1 MTNPNPSPLS
11 FLPVMLAAWRVLCDA
26 EFPLSLTGV
35 EMRLVPELNWL
46 ALDQPARQLLEKALR
61 ALTALELVEQRGA
74 NFTRLARA
82 AQEEALSFKSQEE
95 EELIK
100 SSSCLTSAGT
110 PATRAAEPPAVD
122 HSETI
127 AALKEAGVLPHV
139 RRELLQAFPGLS
151 SDDVSDMEKYLK
163 KHFRDQYSPGLLVYR
178 LRLGERAPDEN
189 RMSREMRDFLTCNN
203 CGEINCAC
211 GWNLDDEQP
220 DEESA
225 EYAVEESA

>member
-74 NFTRLARA
+74 NFTRL
-82 AQEEALSFKSQEE
+82 
-95 EELIK
+95 
-100 SSSCLTSAGT
+100 
-110 PATRAAEPPAVD
+110 
-122 HSETI
+122 
-127 AALKEAGVLPHV
+127 
-139 RRELLQAFPGLS
+139 
-151 SDDVSDMEKYLK
+151 
-163 KHFRDQYSPGLLVYR
+163 
-178 LRLGERAPDEN
+178 GERAPDEN
-189 RMSREMRDFLTCNN
+189 RMSREMRDFLTCNI

-220 DEESA
+220 YEESTEDA
-225 EYAVEESA
+225 LEASA